1 MAISMFETRTM
12 LQMLEEAKPANTFLK
27 SLFFSNEV
35 AHDTEHVDIDIWA
48 GKRRLAPFVAPRIG
62 SKTVERTGFKT
73 ETYKPPQ
80 VAPDM
85 ITTAEDLLKRSPGEN
100 IYNAK
105 SPNARAAE
113 LLTKDMLEMENMITR
128 REEQMCA
135 QALFNGEINV
145 VGEGVNETIQYWS
158 QLDPSLRPFVALG
171 SGARWNE
178 SGGDIQGNLRTWRR
192 GVVQKSGVAP
202 TQAILGSAAADTLF
216 KNELLLKQ
224 LDNRRID
231 SGEISPEFLPDGVIY
246 HGFLRGANI
255 DLWSYDEWYIDEA
268 DGLEK
273 PMVPEK
279 HVLLGSQRA
288 RTSMLYGC
296 VVDPVE
302 GSFALPRVPV
312 SWVQRKP
319 VSGRVLAVKSRP
331 LPAIHQIYGFYVAQ
345 VLA

>member
-1 MAISMFETRTM
+1 MAISMFETRSM
-12 LQMLEEAKPANTFLK
+12 LPMLEEAKPANTFLK
-27 SLFFSNEV
+27 ELFFSNEV
-35 AHDTEHVDIDIWA
+35 PHETEHVDIDIWA

-62 SKTVERTGFKT
+62 SKTVERTGYEVK
-73 ETYKPPQ
+73 TYKPPQ

-135 QALFNGEINV
+135 QALFTGQINV
-145 VGEGVNETIQYWS
+145 VGEGVNDTIQYWS
-158 QLDPSLRPFVALG
+158 QLDAALRPYTALG
-171 SGARWNE
+171 AGARWNE
-178 SGGDIQGNLRTWRR
+178 ETSDIVKNLRDWRR
-192 GVVQKSGVAP
+192 GVVQKSGIAP

-216 KNELLLKQ
+216 KNTLLLKQ

-231 SGEISPEFLPDGVIY
+231 SGEINTEFLPDGVIY
-246 HGFLRGANI
+246 HGFLKGANM

-268 DGLEK
+268 DGEEK

-279 HVLLGSQRA
+279 NILIGSPRV

-331 LPAIHQIYGFYVAQ
+331 LPAIHQIYGFFTAQ